1 MLNNVFLPHFT
12 SYKTRRRGGPR
23 CLLEQEFEE
32 RLCYERKRA
41 ERSRDSLILML
52 VHRNEN
58 HADLPIEP
66 VLQAALNPIAGT
78 IRDTDIVGWCR
89 GRAVLG
95 VLFTELKSKTS
106 EPLIRILKEKIVAAL
121 SGALTRDDFQA
132 LQLSF
137 HSFPEDFNSQKGK
150 HALPPLIYP
159 DVVGV
164 SEARKA
170 QLLVKR
176 IMDLVGSA
184 FALTILSP
192 LFLLLALAIKCTS
205 RGPVL
210 FRQERLGQFG
220 VPFVFLKF
228 RSMYVSNSPAIHRD
242 FVRSFIAGNQP
253 NGSAAASQKRCFK
266 ITNDPRITPLGRFMR
281 RTSLDE
287 LPQFWNVLRGE
298 MSLVGPRPPIPYEI
312 DAYEAWHRRR
322 LYEAKPGI
330 TGSWQV
336 HGRSRTTFD
345 EMVRLDLRYA
355 REWSP
360 ALDLKILMQTP
371 RAVCSGDGAF

>member
-1 MLNNVFLPHFT
+1 MLNKAFLPNFN
-12 SYKTRRRGGPR
+12 SYETRRRGGPR
-23 CLLEQEFEE
+23 CLLEREFQE
-32 RLCYERKRA
+32 RLCHERKRA
-41 ERSRDSLILML
+41 ERSHDSLILML
-52 VHRNEN
+52 VHRNEGY
-58 HADLPIEP
+58 ADTAIEP
-66 VLQAALNPIAGT
+66 VLQAAVEPIAET
-78 IRDTDIVGWCR
+78 VRDTDIVGWCH

-106 EPLIRILKEKIVAAL
+106 EPLIRVLNEKIVVAL
-121 SGALTRDDFQA
+121 SSALARDDFEA

-137 HSFPEDFNSQKGK
+137 HPFPEDFNPQKGK
-150 HALPPLIYP
+150 QALQPVIYP
-159 DVVGV
+159 DLVRLT
-164 SEARKA
+164 EARKA

-176 IMDLVGSA
+176 IMDVVGSA
-184 FALTILSP
+184 LALIALSP

-220 VPFVFLKF
+220 VPFIFLKF
-228 RSMYVSNSPAIHRD
+228 RSMYVSNSSAIHRD
-242 FVRSFIAGNQP
+242 FVRSFIAGNPQ
-253 NGSAAASQKRCFK
+253 NGSAAAAQRRCFK

-312 DAYEAWHRRR
+312 EAYEAWHRRR

-360 ALDLKILMQTP
+360 ALDVKILMQTP

>member
-1 MLNNVFLPHFT
+1 MLNAFLPRFN
-12 SYKTRRRGGPR
+12 SYKTRRRNGFR
-23 CLLEQEFEE
+23 CLSEQDFQE
-32 RLCYERKRA
+32 RLCHERKRA
-41 ERSRDSLILML
+41 ERSRESLVLML
-52 VHRNEN
+52 VHRGEGP
-58 HADLPIEP
+58 ADVPIEQ
-66 VLQAALNPIAGT
+66 VLQAAVEPISET
-78 IRDTDIVGWCR
+78 VRDTDIVGWCR
-89 GRAVLG
+89 QRAVLG
-95 VLFTELKSKTS
+95 VLFTELKAKPAES
-106 EPLIRILKEKIVAAL
+106 LIEILKAKIVAAL
-121 SGALTRDDFQA
+121 SGALIRDDFQA

-137 HSFPEDFNSQKGK
+137 HAFPEDFNSQKGK
-150 HALPPLIYP
+150 QVLPPLIYP
-159 DVVGV
+159 DVVGL

-176 IMDLVGSA
+176 IMDLAGSA

-228 RSMYVSNSPAIHRD
+228 RSMHVSNSPAIHRD

-253 NGSAAASQKRCFK
+253 NGLAAATRKPCFK

-312 DAYEAWHRRR
+312 EAYEAWHRRR
-322 LYEAKPGI
+322 IYEAKPGI

-360 ALDLKILMQTP
+360 ALDLKILMRTP

>member
-1 MLNNVFLPHFT
+1 
-12 SYKTRRRGGPR
+12 
-23 CLLEQEFEE
+23 
-32 RLCYERKRA
+32 
-41 ERSRDSLILML
+41 ML
-52 VHRNEN
+52 VHRGEGP
-58 HADLPIEP
+58 ADVPIEP
-66 VLQAALNPIAGT
+66 VLQAAVEPISET
-78 IRDTDIVGWCR
+78 VRDTDIVGWCR
-89 GRAVLG
+89 HRAVLG
-95 VLFTELKSKTS
+95 VLFTELKAKPAES
-106 EPLIRILKEKIVAAL
+106 LIEILKAKIVAAL
-121 SGALTRDDFQA
+121 SGALTRDYFQA

-137 HSFPEDFNSQKGK
+137 HAFPEDFNSQKGK
-150 HALPPLIYP
+150 QVLPPLIYP
-159 DVVGV
+159 DVVGL

-176 IMDLVGSA
+176 IMDLAGSA

-228 RSMYVSNSPAIHRD
+228 RSMHVSNSPAIHRD

-253 NGSAAASQKRCFK
+253 NGSAAAARKPCFK

-312 DAYEAWHRRR
+312 EAYEAWHRRR
-322 LYEAKPGI
+322 IYEAKPGI

-355 REWSP
+355 RDWSP

>member
-242 FVRSFIAGNQP
+242 FVRSFIAGISRTARLP
-253 NGSAAASQKRCFK
+253 PRRSAASRSPTTRASLLSADLCAARAWMNCPSSGTFCAERCLWLVLVHRFL
-266 ITNDPRITPLGRFMR
+266 TRLTP
-281 RTSLDE
+281 T
-287 LPQFWNVLRGE
+287 
-298 MSLVGPRPPIPYEI
+298 
-312 DAYEAWHRRR
+312 
-322 LYEAKPGI
+322 KPG
-330 TGSWQV
+330 TAAGC
-336 HGRSRTTFD
+336 
-345 EMVRLDLRYA
+345 MKP
-355 REWSP
+355 SP
-360 ALDLKILMQTP
+360 ASRDPGRYTDAAAPL
-371 RAVCSGDGAF
+371 

>member
-1 MLNNVFLPHFT
+1 MLNKAFLPDFS
-12 SYKTRRRGGPR
+12 SYKARRRSGPR
-23 CLLEQEFEE
+23 CLLEQEFQE
-32 RLCYERKRA
+32 RLCHERKRA

-52 VHRNEN
+52 VHRNEG
-58 HADLPIEP
+58 HADAAIEP
-66 VLQAALNPIAGT
+66 VLQAAVEPISET
-78 IRDTDIVGWCR
+78 VRDTDIVGWCR
-89 GRAVLG
+89 NRAVLG
-95 VLFTELKSKTS
+95 VLFTELKSKTP
-106 EPLIRILKEKIVAAL
+106 ETLIRILNEKVAGAL
-121 SGALTRDDFQA
+121 SSALASDDFQA

-137 HSFPEDFNSQKGK
+137 HVFPEDFKIQRGK
-150 HALPPLIYP
+150 PALQPVIYP
-159 DVVGV
+159 DLVGL

-176 IMDLVGSA
+176 IMDVVGSA
-184 FALTILSP
+184 LALIVLSP

-220 VPFVFLKF
+220 VPFIFLKF
-228 RSMYVSNSPAIHRD
+228 RSMRVSNSSAIHED

-253 NGSAAASQKRCFK
+253 NGGATAAQKRCFK

-287 LPQFWNVLRGE
+287 LPQFWNVLCGE
-298 MSLVGPRPPIPYEI
+298 MSLVGPRPPIPYELE
-312 DAYEAWHRRR
+312 AYEAWHRRR

-336 HGRSRTTFD
+336 RGRSRTTFD

-360 ALDLKILMQTP
+360 ALDVKILMQTP